1 MDFAEKGWASQ
12 TTAKRKSHVPIPSIT
27 SLIYVS
33 TARPGLEHHD
43 LLAIMSVAQSN
54 NQRSGIT
61 GLILFNGFNFMQ
73 CIEGERAAAH
83 DCLRRIER
91 DDRHSGMTI
100 ISQREMPA
108 RQFNQWRMVGPS
120 LPAQSDFADTDLSS
134 LLYHQAVTEATR
146 TQFESF
152 LSFGFGKSV

>member
-1 MDFAEKGWASQ
+1 M
-12 TTAKRKSHVPIPSIT
+12 PIPSIT

-33 TARPGLEHHD
+33 TARPGLDRHD
-43 LLAIMSVAQSN
+43 LLAIMSVAENN
-54 NQRSGIT
+54 NQRTGIT

-100 ISQREMPA
+100 ISQRELPA
-108 RQFNQWRMVGPS
+108 RQFTQWRMAGPS
-120 LPAQSDFADTDLSS
+120 LPVQSGFADAELMD
-134 LLYHQAVTEATR
+134 LLYHEAVTEATR

-152 LSFGFGKSV
+152 LSFGFRKSE